1 MKAFKKLFFCLA
13 FTFLCCS
20 VFAKQS
26 EIDSYLFKGK
36 SILVFGAR
44 QVGKTSLIRNTI
56 KKNSFIWLNGDEPDT
71 QLLLENITSDRLRAL
86 VGNNKILV
94 IDEAQMIHNI
104 GLLIKRMVD
113 NYPEIQVI
121 ASGSSAFE
129 LADKTKESM
138 VGRKEELQLFPLSF
152 QEMVKQTSFI
162 EEIRLINHRLV
173 FGYYPEVVTNP
184 GKEEKILND
193 LTDAFLYKDILNLEG
208 IKKSSTLQKLV
219 QMLAFRIGSEIST
232 TSLANEIGINR
243 LTIEKYIDIL
253 EKNFIVF
260 SLKAFSQNQDNEIK
274 KSRKVY
280 FWDNGLRNR
289 IIKNFKPI
297 ELRDDFGALWE
308 NFIISERLKKL
319 SYENQYKE
327 SFFWRNTQQAE
338 IDYLEIKNTEIEAF
352 EIKFNPNVKVKFT
365 KSFTDKYHPK
375 STQVIHKE
383 NFWEFLL

>member
-1 MKAFKKLFFCLA
+1 MITRTQQHL
-13 FTFLCCS
+13 
-20 VFAKQS
+20 
-26 EIDSYLFKGK
+26 IDSYLFKGK

-44 QVGKTSLIRNTI
+44 QVGKTSLIKSTI
-56 KKNSFIWLNGDEPDT
+56 KNQKFIWLNGDEPDT
-71 QLLLENITSDRLRAL
+71 QFLLSDITSDRLKTI
-86 VGNNKILV
+86 VGDKKILV
-94 IDEAQMIHNI
+94 IDEAQMINNI

-113 NYPEIQVI
+113 NFPEIQVI

-152 QEMVKQTSFI
+152 AEMVKHTNFI
-162 EEIRLINHRLV
+162 EENRLINHRLV
-173 FGYYPEVVTNP
+173 YGYYPEVVSNP

-193 LTDAFLYKDILNLEG
+193 LTEGFLYKDVLNLEG
-208 IKKSSTLQKLV
+208 IKKSATLQKLV
-219 QMLAFRIGSEIST
+219 QILAFRIGSEISLS
-232 TSLANEIGINR
+232 SLSNDIGINR

-253 EKNFIVF
+253 EKNFIIF
-260 SLKAFSQNQDNEIK
+260 SLKAYSNNQDNEVK

-289 IIKNFKPI
+289 IIKNFKPL

-308 NFIISERLKKL
+308 NFIIAERLKKL

-338 IDYLEIKNTEIEAF
+338 IDYLEIKNGDIDAF
-352 EIKFNPNVKVKFT
+352 EIKFNPNTKVKFT
-365 KSFTDKYHPK
+365 KSFTEKYHPK
-375 STQVIHKE
+375 TTQVIHKE
-383 NFWEFLL
+383 NFWDYLL